1 MTFVP
6 PSADG
11 PFGAVAGPGS
21 AVPHQTWATRRRRRV
36 FWPILGAVLASVCV
50 LIVLGLAVGDL
61 STGAVVAG
69 TVLALVPVAIVVS
82 VFLWLDRW
90 EPEPGRTLVF
100 AFVWGAGVATL
111 GALIINSIVDVAYGP
126 AATSVV
132 SAPMAEEGLKGLFL
146 VGMLWLH
153 RRELDGVVDG
163 IVYAGMVAAGFA
175 FVENILYLGRAFEVD
190 SADGYVTFVMRG
202 LLSPFAHPL
211 FTVFT
216 GIAVGLAVRR
226 RGVLA
231 RLGLPLL
238 GYTFAVILHALW
250 NASTLW
256 DGGRGFLPTY
266 LSVMVPL
273 FVAMS
278 ALAVWQRRREQRVV
292 SSYVPRFA
300 QQGWIAWS
308 EVPLLSTM
316 RGRRQWRR
324 AAGALSGREA
334 KQAVRDY
341 QVAVTEL
348 AFLADRI
355 SRGAVSGPQS
365 AEWHAELLANVTAS
379 RARAVEAAA

>member
-1 MTFVP
+1 
-6 PSADG
+6 
-11 PFGAVAGPGS
+11 
-21 AVPHQTWATRRRRRV
+21 
-36 FWPILGAVLASVCV
+36 
-50 LIVLGLAVGDL
+50 
-61 STGAVVAG
+61 
-69 TVLALVPVAIVVS
+69 
-82 VFLWLDRW
+82 
-90 EPEPGRTLVF
+90 
-100 AFVWGAGVATL
+100 
-111 GALIINSIVDVAYGP
+111 
-126 AATSVV
+126 
-132 SAPMAEEGLKGLFL
+132 
-146 VGMLWLH
+146 LH

-190 SADGYVTFVMRG
+190 SADGYLTFVMRG

-211 FTVFT
+211 FTAFT

-238 GYTFAVILHALW
+238 GYAFAVILHALW
-250 NASTLW
+250 NASALW

-355 SRGAVSGPQS
+355 SRGAVSGPQ
-365 AEWHAELLANVTAS
+365 AAHWHAEVLANVAAA